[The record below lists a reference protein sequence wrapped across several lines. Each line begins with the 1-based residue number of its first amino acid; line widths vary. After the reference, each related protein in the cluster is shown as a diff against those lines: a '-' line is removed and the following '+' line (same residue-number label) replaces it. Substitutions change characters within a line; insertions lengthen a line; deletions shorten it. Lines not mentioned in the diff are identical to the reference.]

1 MTFINRQDELKD
13 LEKLWNEKKSQ
24 LVIFY
29 GKRRVGKTELIK
41 QFIAKKPSIY
51 YLADK
56 RTHHDQLVELGKRI
70 GRFFSDAIVERNG
83 FRNWIDVFEYLKDHA
98 KTPFILAID
107 EYPYL
112 TDGDSSTGSLFQ
124 KGWDEYLKGSPVFL
138 ILCGS
143 SISMMEQ
150 ETLSH
155 TAPLYGRRTAEFLIE
170 PMMYHNSRE
179 FYPEHFSFTKF
190 IEFYTLSGGMPAYLS
205 QFAAYSN
212 RKKAVEALVFKRNG
226 PLSRE
231 IEFLLK
237 EETRESKTYLS
248 ILSAIAL
255 GSHKFGEIIG
265 KTGLEKNVLNK
276 YLSVL
281 SRLFFIKRET
291 PITEKN
297 PEKSKKSLYFL
308 SDLFFRFWFQYV
320 FPNKSELEIG
330 SIEGVLDD
338 MDNTIVHLESYTYEE
353 VCKQWLQIN
362 KIDSFTPQKIGRW
375 WSSTDEIDVVATN
388 KRDNQIVFGEV
399 KWTKEKVGLN
409 ILESLKEKS
418 LQVDWGKP
426 NRKEIFILFSKNGF
440 TNALIEHAKQEGVL
454 LVEGDML
461 LI

>member
-41 QFIAKKPSIY
+41 QFISKKPSIY

-56 RTHHDQLVELGKRI
+56 RTDHDQLVELGKRI
-70 GRFFSDAIVERNG
+70 GKFFLDSVVERNG
-83 FRNWIDVFEYLKDHA
+83 FRNWMDVFEYLKEHA
-98 KTPFILAID
+98 KKPFILAID

-143 SISMMEQ
+143 SISMMEH

-212 RKKAVEALVFKRNG
+212 RKKAVEELVFNRNG

-308 SDLFFRFWFQYV
+308 SDLF
-320 FPNKSELEIG
+320 
-330 SIEGVLDD
+330 LD
-338 MDNTIVHLESYTYEE
+338 
-353 VCKQWLQIN
+353 
-362 KIDSFTPQKIGRW
+362 
-375 WSSTDEIDVVATN
+375 
-388 KRDNQIVFGEV
+388 FGFNMFFLI
-399 KWTKEKVGLN
+399 KVN
-409 ILESLKEKS
+409 
-418 LQVDWGKP
+418 
-426 NRKEIFILFSKNGF
+426 
-440 TNALIEHAKQEGVL
+440 
-454 LVEGDML
+454 
-461 LI
+461 